1 MKKEILKIDMEG
13 NKAVETMSY
22 KIEIID
28 SVRSIATSLTK
39 LADNL
44 LDSEEI
50 HENKCKDCSC
60 SLECESVKNNLI

>member
-22 KIEIID
+22 KIEFID
-28 SVRSIATSLTK
+28 SVSSIATSLTK
-39 LADNL
+39 LVDNL
-44 LDSEEI
+44 SERI
-50 HENKCKDCSC
+50 HKIKCKGCSC

>member
-22 KIEIID
+22 KIEFID
-28 SVRSIATSLTK
+28 SVSSIATSLTK
-39 LADNL
+39 LVDNL
-44 LDSEEI
+44 SERI
-50 HENKCKDCSC
+50 HNIKCKDCSC

>member
-22 KIEIID
+22 KIKFID
-28 SVRSIATSLTK
+28 SVRSIGTSLTK

-44 LDSEEI
+44 LDSEGI
-50 HENKCKDCSC
+50 HKIKCKDCSC

>member
-22 KIEIID
+22 ID

-39 LADNL
+39 LVDNL
-44 LDSEEI
+44 SEGI
-50 HENKCKDCSC
+50 HKIKCKDCSC